1 MKRDKISIKQNI
13 FDLVPRVSS
22 FFLILRD
29 NVEIGHEKKNLNIK
43 KVKKFWSET
52 GKSEGKYWHHLLT
65 ILKKVTAK
73 LNFQL
78 AD

>member
-1 MKRDKISIKQNI
+1 MIRFRSEQNI
-13 FDLVPRVSS
+13 FDLVPQTSS

-29 NVEIGHEKKNLNIK
+29 NLENGNEKKSVSIK
-43 KVKKFWSET
+43 KAKKVLGAGT
-52 GKSEGKYWHHLLT
+52 GKSEEKYQHHFLT

-78 AD
+78 VD